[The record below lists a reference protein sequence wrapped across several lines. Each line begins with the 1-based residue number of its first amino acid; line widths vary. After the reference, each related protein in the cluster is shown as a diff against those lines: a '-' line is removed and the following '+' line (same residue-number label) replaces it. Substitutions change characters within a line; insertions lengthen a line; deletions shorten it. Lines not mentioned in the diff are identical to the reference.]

1 MGHIQTLAIIRLLS
15 MADFDICVLAMNLE
29 ETIKVYKDFLKSKGL
44 LYTQPRE
51 LILKEA
57 TSAVGHFS
65 ADELTEQMHKNGINI
80 SRATIYRTLASM
92 KEAGIL
98 NSVDF
103 GHGHIHYEA
112 KKAKKYHEHITCKK
126 CGAICEIQIE
136 NLAKVINTAAA
147 KAKFKHIEYAIRVS
161 GVCKNC

>member
-1 MGHIQTLAIIRLLS
+1 MSSATNQ
-15 MADFDICVLAMNLE
+15 E

-57 TSAVGHFS
+57 MSALGHFS
-65 ADELTEQMHKNGINI
+65 ADELTLQMHKNGMNI
-80 SRATIYRTLASM
+80 SRATVYRTLASM

-98 NSVDF
+98 SSVDF

-112 KKAKKYHEHITCKK
+112 KKTKKYHEHITCKK
-126 CGAICEIQIE
+126 CNAIYEIQVE
-136 NLAKVINTAAA
+136 NLAKVINAAGA
-147 KAKFKHIEYAIRVS
+147 KAKFTHIEYAIRIS
-161 GVCKNC
+161 GVCEKCQ

>member
-1 MGHIQTLAIIRLLS
+1 MS
-15 MADFDICVLAMNLE
+15 LAMNLE

-57 TSAVGHFS
+57 TSAALHFS
-65 ADELTEQMHKNGINI
+65 ADELTAQMNKNGINI
-80 SRATIYRTLASM
+80 SRATVYRTLASM

-112 KKAKKYHEHITCKK
+112 KKTKKYHEHITCKK
-126 CGAICEIQIE
+126 CGVICEIQIKD
-136 NLAKVINTAAA
+136 LAKVINTGAA

-161 GVCKNC
+161 GVCKNCL

>member
-1 MGHIQTLAIIRLLS
+1 MSSATNQ
-15 MADFDICVLAMNLE
+15 E

-57 TSAVGHFS
+57 MSALGHFS
-65 ADELTEQMHKNGINI
+65 ADELTLQMHKNGMNI
-80 SRATIYRTLASM
+80 SRATVYRTLASI

-112 KKAKKYHEHITCKK
+112 KKTKKYHEHITCEK
-126 CGAICEIQIE
+126 CGAIYEIQVE
-136 NLAKVINTAAA
+136 NLSKVINTAGT
-147 KAKFKHIEYAIRVS
+147 KAKFKHIEYAIRIS
-161 GVCKNC
+161 GVCEKCR

>member
-1 MGHIQTLAIIRLLS
+1 MS
-15 MADFDICVLAMNLE
+15 ME
-29 ETIKVYKDFLKSKGL
+29 ETIGVYKDFLKSKGL

-57 TSAVGHFS
+57 ISSVGHFS
-65 ADELTEQMHKNGINI
+65 ADELTSHMHRNGMKI

-126 CGAICEIQIE
+126 CGDICEIQIE
-136 NLAKVINTAAA
+136 NLAKVINSVAA
-147 KAKFKHIEYAIRVS
+147 KAKFKHVEYAIRVS

>member
-1 MGHIQTLAIIRLLS
+1 MLSAI
-15 MADFDICVLAMNLE
+15 NLE

-57 TSAVGHFS
+57 ISTVWHFS
-65 ADELTEQMHKNGINI
+65 ADELTSQMHKKGINI
-80 SRATIYRTLASM
+80 SRATVYRTLTSM

-98 NSVDF
+98 NFVDF

-112 KKAKKYHEHITCKK
+112 KKTKHHEHITCKK
-126 CGAICEIQIE
+126 CGTICEIQVKD
-136 NLAKVINTAAA
+136 LAKVINSAAV
-147 KAKFKHIEYAIRVS
+147 KARFKHVEYTIRVS

>member
-1 MGHIQTLAIIRLLS
+1 MS
-15 MADFDICVLAMNLE
+15 SAMNQE

-57 TSAVGHFS
+57 MSAIGHFS
-65 ADELTEQMHKNGINI
+65 ADELTSQMHKNGINI
-80 SRATIYRTLASM
+80 SRATVYRTLASM

-98 NSVDF
+98 SSVDF

-112 KKAKKYHEHITCKK
+112 KKTKKYHEHITCEK
-126 CGAICEIQIE
+126 CGAIYEIQVE
-136 NLAKVINTAAA
+136 NLSKVINAAGA
-147 KAKFKHIEYAIRVS
+147 KAKFKHIEYAIRIS
-161 GVCKNC
+161 GVCEKCL

>member
-1 MGHIQTLAIIRLLS
+1 MSLATS
-15 MADFDICVLAMNLE
+15 QE

-57 TSAVGHFS
+57 MSALFHFS
-65 ADELTEQMHKNGINI
+65 ADELTSQMHKNGMNI

-112 KKAKKYHEHITCKK
+112 KKNHEHITCKK
-126 CGAICEIQIE
+126 CNAICEIQVE
-136 NLAKVINTAAA
+136 DLAKVINAAAA
-147 KAKFKHIEYAIRVS
+147 KAKFKNVEYAIRIS
-161 GVCKNC
+161 GVCKKCLEK

>member
-1 MGHIQTLAIIRLLS
+1 MFLA
-15 MADFDICVLAMNLE
+15 ANQE

-57 TSAVGHFS
+57 MSSLFHFS
-65 ADELTEQMHKNGINI
+65 ADELTSQMHKNGINI
-80 SRATIYRTLASM
+80 SRATVYRTLASM

-98 NSVDF
+98 SSVDF

-112 KKAKKYHEHITCKK
+112 KKTKKDHEHITCEK
-126 CGAICEIQIE
+126 CNAICEIQVE
-136 NLAKVINTAAA
+136 NLAKVINTAAT
-147 KAKFKHIEYAIRVS
+147 KAKFKNVEYAIRIS
-161 GVCKNC
+161 GVCEKCR

>member
-1 MGHIQTLAIIRLLS
+1 MS
-15 MADFDICVLAMNLE
+15 SAMNQE

-57 TSAVGHFS
+57 MSALGHFS
-65 ADELTEQMHKNGINI
+65 ADELTSQMYKNGMNI
-80 SRATIYRTLASM
+80 SRATVYRTLASM

-98 NSVDF
+98 SSVDF

-112 KKAKKYHEHITCKK
+112 KKTKKYHEHITCEK
-126 CGAICEIQIE
+126 CGAIYEIQVE
-136 NLAKVINTAAA
+136 NLSKVINAAGA
-147 KAKFKHIEYAIRVS
+147 KAKFKHIEYAIRIS
-161 GVCKNC
+161 GVCEKCL